1 MKMKDVDKAID
12 FAPNNVE
19 ALILKAL
26 IIIEIIISC

>member
-19 ALILKAL
+19 ALTLKAL
-26 IIIEIIISC
+26 IELKDEKE